1 MLCAKSAEG
10 ANIVAE
16 AVDIIAEIKAQ
27 KNKICMIK
35 GVDSK
40 IKVGNTSWL
49 SQTFSI
55 KCGATTKAAYHS
67 VIGKNAK
74 IK

>member
-1 MLCAKSAEG
+1 LCANKAEG

-27 KNKICMIK
+27 KNKICIIK

-40 IKVGNTSWL
+40 IKVGNTS
-49 SQTFSI
+49 
-55 KCGATTKAAYHS
+55 
-67 VIGKNAK
+67 
-74 IK
+74 